1 MGLLVVST
9 MLIFCDTRHLN
20 GNAVFG
26 LPRGVLLGRWA
37 SRVSGVTGVNVWGFI
52 SILQGPKKRWTV
64 EDRLNHAAAL
74 VNLTWGQ
81 PPRDEAVPVTP
92 SGAVGPLDGMFHFS
106 RAVWSFD

>member
-1 MGLLVVST
+1 MGLLVVSS
-9 MLIFCDTRHLN
+9 MLIFCDTS

-37 SRVSGVTGVNVWGFI
+37 SSVSGVTGSMCGG
-52 SILQGPKKRWTV
+52 SSRSSREAGTAV
-64 EDRLNHAAAL
+64 EDRLNQTASL

-92 SGAVGPLDGMFHFS
+92 SGAGAPLDGMFHFS
-106 RAVWSFD
+106 RAVWNFD